1 MKWMIVVIME
11 FIPGEDSTDFYI
23 FTDPYFKN
31 QQECRMFVNDPR
43 QTPAL
48 AGKLVEV
55 FGIRMINDV
64 FCAPETKINRYIL
77 EQEAV

>member
-11 FIPGEDSTDFYI
+11 FLPGDDSTDFYI

-31 QQECRMFVNDPR
+31 QQECRMFVNDPT

-48 AGKLVEV
+48 AGKLV
-55 FGIRMINDV
+55 
-64 FCAPETKINRYIL
+64 
-77 EQEAV
+77 